1 MGLSLGKNFDKTL
14 GMECKTLRAW
24 VSAGEATT
32 KQKVEHA
39 CLRQGEENT
48 EENAERQKPMRG
60 ARKKLR

>member
-14 GMECKTLRAW
+14 GIEWKTLRAW

-32 KQKVEHA
+32 KQKVEQA

-48 EENAERQKPMRG
+48 EENAARHKPMRG
-60 ARKKLR
+60 QEKS